1 MKLTTSTL
9 LAFSIVASSI
19 GITSQ
24 PSYATDPLGAIEAAN
39 PVANPI
45 EFREDMDYIRSIGN
59 HARERINDPNRYDL
73 WDKIH
78 DSAKDIAEVNSDKYH
93 LLVADYTFSALTI
106 DRDPDQVSLWNQIE
120 DAARNDLG
128 IASF

>member
-1 MKLTTSTL
+1 MKLTTSAL
-9 LAFSIVASSI
+9 LAFSIAASSI
-19 GITSQ
+19 SITSQ
-24 PSYATDPLGAIEAAN
+24 PSYAFDPEAATEAAN

-45 EFREDMDYIRSIGN
+45 EFRENMDYIRSIGN
-59 HARERINDPNRYDL
+59 HARERINIPNQYDL

-78 DSAKDIAEVNSDKYH
+78 DSAQEIAEVNSDKYH